1 MKDFTMQEMTLSRD
15 AQIALWQMI
24 NKTPNC
30 TAKEIAQAIGD
41 SHNTVCNYGNQN
53 MPSYLPSMKKLEA
66 MIFFTQNPALLKVWA
81 HELGFALVPV
91 GCNSSKHHELS
102 IFEAMMQHNIKNGK
116 ANRVVY
122 DAYEDGIITP
132 MEYEEI
138 HQLTQ
143 NLIELITAVDQAA
156 LKQMKKCTAQL
167 GNEKA

>member
-1 MKDFTMQEMTLSRD
+1 M
-15 AQIALWQMI
+15 
-24 NKTPNC
+24 
-30 TAKEIAQAIGD
+30 
-41 SHNTVCNYGNQN
+41 
-53 MPSYLPSMKKLEA
+53 
-66 MIFFTQNPALLKVWA
+66 
-81 HELGFALVPV
+81 VPV
-91 GCNSSKHHELS
+91 ACGSSKLHELS
-102 IFEAMMQHNIKNGK
+102 FFEAMMLHNIKNGK

-132 MEYEEI
+132 LEYEEI